1 MKTMNMF
8 IHFHSSLEYHT
19 QFQTKMSKVYAHLPT
34 ETAPNSKPFE
44 AAHTCKAY
52 TCMREVPT
60 GVRSVM
66 DQHNSEKLVYWKDH
80 DINF

>member
-1 MKTMNMF
+1 MF

-19 QFQTKMSKVYAHLPT
+19 QFQTKMNKVYAHFPT
-34 ETAPNSKPFE
+34 KTAPNSKPVE

-52 TCMREVPT
+52 TCMREVTPPPP

-66 DQHNSEKLVYWKDH
+66 DQHIVRSWFTEKTM
-80 DINF
+80 I